1 MSENKITLTYI
12 ISELKIGGAEKLLES
27 IILNLDSNEFIIN
40 LIVLGKKEENSLYNN
55 LTNKGINIFYCNKN
69 GKGIIK
75 CSRKI
80 RKILSEINADI
91 VHIHTSILHL
101 CIWGLIMNNIKGRFY
116 TIHSIPEFDSP
127 GFKKYLYS
135 LFFNFFNIKGIAISK
150 SIEDK
155 SKIYF
160 KTSNIITVENG
171 IDIEK
176 FKSNISIEN
185 RSSNR
190 ILHVGRFV
198 DVKNQQLLI
207 RAVKEI
213 DDLDFN
219 LTFVGEG
226 DTLEENKRLVK
237 ELGLEKKIDFLGKRS
252 DINTIMDQNSIF
264 VLCSKIEGAPIS
276 IIEAMTNGMAIIS
289 TNVGGVSDFI
299 ENDKEGILIQANSKD
314 CLVKA
319 IKKLLNNNEKIYM
332 LSKNAIKKSEK
343 YNMKQ
348 CIKQH
353 IKLYKDVLIKC

>member
-1 MSENKITLTYI
+1 MIKNRISLTYI

-40 LIVLGKKEENSLYNN
+40 LIVLGKKEENSLYDN

-127 GFKKYLYS
+127 GLKKYLYS

-150 SIEDK
+150 KIEEA

-160 KTSNIITVENG
+160 RTSNITRIENG
-171 IDIEK
+171 VEIDK
-176 FKSNISIEN
+176 FKSKVPISKRN
-185 RSSNR
+185 RNG

-198 DVKNQQLLI
+198 EVKNQKLLI
-207 RAVKEI
+207 EAVNMIKYS
-213 DDLDFN
+213 DFN
-219 LTFVGEG
+219 VTFVGDG
-226 DTLEENKRLVK
+226 KTIVDNKNLVKKLNLEERIK
-237 ELGLEKKIDFLGKRS
+237 FLGHRN
-252 DINTIMDQNSIF
+252 DISNIMDENSIF
-264 VLCSKIEGAPIS
+264 ILCSTMEGAPIS
-276 IIEAMTNGMAIIS
+276 IIEAMANGMAIIA

-299 ENDKEGILIQANSKD
+299 DNGKDGIIIESNSRD
-314 CLVKA
+314 ELVKA
-319 IKKLLNNNEKIYM
+319 IKELLQNEKKIYE
-332 LSKNAIKKSEK
+332 LSENAVIKSQM
-343 YNMKQ
+343 YDMKI
-348 CIKQH
+348 CVDKH
-353 IKLYKDVLIKC
+353 ISLYKNVL